1 VNKTWWKSLNNY
13 YNSYI
18 LTISKLKI
26 RFINKSFRVFPLSFF
41 RGKILQK
48 KRRHQLI
55 SKIRK
60 REGDIVTF
68 DRKKITK
75 AVLKAVKEVNG
86 DVDSVPEISN
96 KVVRS
101 LEKKYSK
108 DLIPRIGDVQD
119 IVEVSLMDAGM
130 VDVAKAYILY
140 RQKRRELREA
150 KSSIGVV
157 DELKLSYN
165 AVKTLQMRYL
175 LRDDSNSVI
184 ESTSQLFRRVAKAI
198 SNGDGEVHE
207 DEFFSV
213 MANTKFLPNSPTMM
227 NAGTGRGTLSACFVL
242 PIEDNLKS
250 IMTTASQMAY
260 ILQFGGGTGFNFS
273 RLRHKGSPISST
285 HGRACGP
292 VAVLKHYNSVSNLIT
307 QGGKREG
314 ANMGILRVDHPDIV
328 EFIDFKREDIHTNDM
343 FRCFNTSVWI
353 TDDFMKRVKK
363 DEDYILTDATG
374 IEVSESARRIY
385 EMILMGAWRD
395 GNPGVIFG
403 DTINKRN
410 ALKDLDEI
418 EATNPC
424 AEQPLLPYE
433 SCNLGSINLS
443 KFVDSRE
450 IDEESLI
457 TTVGTAVRFLDS
469 VIDVNKYPIKAIE
482 DLTKENRKIGL
493 GIMGFA
499 DLLLRLRVRY
509 DSNEGLKIAERLMKL
524 VSETALETSIALGEE
539 KGSFPNIDKSTFK
552 TPMRNA
558 TLTTI
563 APTGTLSILGDCSQS
578 IEPLFAVAYKRR
590 VLGQELLEINPT
602 FESIAREEGF
612 YSEDLLRKVSSA
624 LSIQEIKDIPKSI
637 RRIFVTAHDISPDWH
652 VKMQAA
658 FQKYVDNAV
667 SKTVNLPSN
676 TGTDDVRKVFD
687 LAHKL
692 GCKGITVYR
701 DKSRHNQVL
710 DTCESGV
717 CEL

>member
-1 VNKTWWKSLNNY
+1 
-13 YNSYI
+13 
-18 LTISKLKI
+18 
-26 RFINKSFRVFPLSFF
+26 
-41 RGKILQK
+41 
-48 KRRHQLI
+48 LI

-68 DRKKITK
+68 DRKKIVK
-75 AVLKAVKEVNG
+75 AILKAVKEVNG
-86 DVDSVPEISN
+86 DVNSVPEISN

-108 DLIPRIGDVQD
+108 NLIPRIGDVQD

-374 IEVSESARRIY
+374 IEVCESARRIY

-410 ALKDLDEI
+410 SLKDLDEI

-457 TTVGTAVRFLDS
+457 TTVGTGVRFLDG

-524 VSETALETSIALGEE
+524 VSDTALETSIALGEE

-701 DKSRHNQVL
+701 DKSRNNQVL

>member
-1 VNKTWWKSLNNY
+1 
-13 YNSYI
+13 
-18 LTISKLKI
+18 
-26 RFINKSFRVFPLSFF
+26 
-41 RGKILQK
+41 
-48 KRRHQLI
+48 LI